1 MASSVAIFGGTSH
14 EREDGLT
21 YTDAVSGP
29 LTGLKVLELAGIGAS
44 PYACMLLADLGAE
57 VLRLERGDY
66 DAAVTTTWDV
76 LTRSRPSVALDL
88 KNDAGRELV
97 LELCEQADVLIEG
110 FRPGVTERLGLG
122 PEDVWQRNKRL
133 VYGRMTGYGQEGPL
147 AARAGHDINYVA
159 VSGALWPLGR
169 EGERPVPA
177 LNLVG
182 DFGGGA
188 LFLVFGVLAAVFSAQ
203 RNGEGQVVDAS
214 MVDGTASMMAMT
226 HSFINAGY
234 WKEERGVNILDSGAH
249 FYEVYETKDGRF
261 VSVGAIE
268 PKFYNEL
275 LLGLGLDAND
285 LPAQM
290 DRSTWPEMKERLAAL
305 FRTKSRDEWT
315 EIFADRDACVT
326 PVLSPTEAPAHPYN
340 TARDVF
346 TIEGATQPNP
356 APRFSKTP
364 GSVSSPPR
372 APGSGTRAGLLAWG
386 VSEDRLATLRAAGAF
401 G

>member
-1 MASSVAIFGGTSH
+1 MCSLTICGGTNH
-14 EREDGLT
+14 GPEGELT

-44 PYACMLLADLGAE
+44 PYACMLLADLGAD
-57 VLRLERGDY
+57 VLRLERGDP
-66 DAAVTTTWDV
+66 DAEATTTWDV
-76 LTRSRPSVALDL
+76 LNRSRHSVALDL
-88 KNDAGRELV
+88 KSDAGRELV
-97 LELCEQADVLIEG
+97 LELCEQADVLIAG

-122 PEDVWQRNKRL
+122 PDDVWQRNKRL
-133 VYGRMTGYGQEGPL
+133 VYGRMTGYGQDGAL
-147 AARAGHDINYVA
+147 SARAGHDINYVA
-159 VSGALWPLGR
+159 ISGALWPVGR
-169 EGERPVPA
+169 AGERPVPA

-203 RNGEGQVVDAS
+203 RGGEGQVVDAS

-226 HSFINAGY
+226 HSFMNAGY

-249 FYEVYETKDGRF
+249 FYEVYATSDGRF
-261 VSVGAIE
+261 VAVGAIE
-268 PKFYNEL
+268 SKFYAEL
-275 LLGLGLDAND
+275 LIGLGLRADE
-285 LPAQM
+285 LPPQM
-290 DRSTWPEMKERLAAL
+290 DRTTWPTMKERFAAL

-315 EIFADRDACVT
+315 EIFRSVDACVT
-326 PVLSPTEAPAHPYN
+326 PVLSPAEAAIHPYN
-340 TARDVF
+340 TERKVF
-346 TIEGATQPNP
+346 ASEGATQPNP

-372 APGSGTRAGLLAWG
+372 TPGSGTRTGLLAWG
-386 VSEDRLATLRAAGAF
+386 VSEDRLAALRAAGAF